1 MILLAT
7 LLACGPG
14 HQDAKTTTP
23 PEGAPKTET
32 KAEGKGAVIQNKGS
46 DTMVNV
52 AQAWAE
58 EYRKVQPNVAIAV
71 SGGGSGT
78 GIAALENGTVDI
90 ANASR
95 EIKPEEREI
104 ILKNSGGKEPVE
116 HTVAYDALAVYVH
129 KDNPIAK
136 ITKAQL
142 ADIYGEQGK
151 ATKWTDIGV
160 TVPGCKDQEIIR
172 VSRQNNSGTFEYFRE
187 WTLGK
192 GDFKLGSRDMQG
204 SKDVVDLVTN
214 TPCAIGYSGMGYITP
229 EVKAVC
235 VAKEDADTCANPTQA
250 AVLDKTYPISRGL
263 YMYTLGEAS
272 GDAGRY
278 IQWIMS
284 DPGQAIVEKAGFVP
298 LPAAQR
304 KPTPAG

>member
-1 MILLAT
+1 MMLLS
-7 LLACGPG
+7 LFLACGPG
-14 HQDAKTTTP
+14 HQSQQDAANTP
-23 PEGAPKTET
+23 GGSGRQTM
-32 KAEGKGAVIQNKGS
+32 IQNKGS
-46 DTMVNV
+46 DTIVNL

-58 EYRKVQPNVAIAV
+58 DYRKVAPTVAIAV

-78 GIAALENGTVDI
+78 GIASLENGTVDI

-95 EIKPEEREI
+95 EIKPEEHDLI
-104 ILKNSGGKEPVE
+104 VKNSGGKEPIQ
-116 HTVAYDALAVYVH
+116 HTIAFDALAVYVH

-151 ATKWTDIGV
+151 VDKWSDVGIE
-160 TVPGCKDQEIIR
+160 VPGCAGQEMVR
-172 VSRQNNSGTFEYFRE
+172 VSRQNNSGTYEYFRE

-204 SKDVVDLVTN
+204 SKDVVDLVMQ

-235 VAKEDADTCANPTQA
+235 VSKEDADTCALPNTA
-250 AVLDKTYPISRGL
+250 TVLDKSYPISRAL
-263 YMYTLGEAS
+263 YMYTLGEPT
-272 GDAGRY
+272 GDVGRY

-284 DPGQAIVEKAGFVP
+284 DPGQAIVEKSGFVP
-298 LPAAQR
+298 LPVDQR
-304 KPTPAG
+304 KSTPAG